1 MPLLL
6 VACRSV
12 GGGNAGEQDDAVHG
26 QPGQGLHERSG
37 EGLDE
42 QPGAVRGE
50 DVGDQLGNG
59 CEPDDTGDDASGDK
73 SNSCSGARCMCP
85 SPERSQTPAS
95 IGDVAAAHSEVPVS
109 SVGTCGSGAG
119 GVAREGELRGAVLLQ
134 LVTGEGVGG
143 GGATVATWVMPAG
156 ALHHEAMVTW
166 GTLLVMLVAGACV
179 AHTAIGQWR
188 G

>member
-12 GGGNAGEQDDAVHG
+12 GGGSVSNQLHARHG
-26 QPGQGLHERSG
+26 QPGQGRHERSG

-42 QPGAVRGE
+42 QPGAFRG
-50 DVGDQLGNG
+50 VGDQLGNG
-59 CEPDDTGDDASGDK
+59 CEPHDTGYRASGDN

-85 SPERSQTPAS
+85 SPESRRTPAS
-95 IGDVAAAHSEVPVS
+95 ISDVAAGHSEVPVS
-109 SVGTCGSGAG
+109 SIGSCGSCVGGA
-119 GVAREGELRGAVLLQ
+119 AREGKLRGAVLLQ
-134 LVTGEGVGG
+134 LVAGEGVGG
-143 GGATVATWVMPAG
+143 GGATVATWAMPAG

-166 GTLLVMLVAGACV
+166 GTLLVMLVAGGCV
-179 AHTAIGQWR
+179 AHTALKQWR